1 VRFTPLV
8 RALFCETNPMP
19 VKHALAKMGRMA
31 PEIRLPLVPISQAGA
46 AQVEAAL
53 KSYGIA

>member
-1 VRFTPLV
+1 VRFGPLV
-8 RALFCETNPMP
+8 RALFFETNPQP
-19 VKHALAKMGRMA
+19 VKHALFKMGRIA
-31 PEIRLPLVPISQAGA
+31 PDIRLPLVPVSQAGA